1 MESRFSGVKKSKTF
15 KKILNKYNLRSKK
28 VLDIGC
34 GLGQYLV
41 NFGNHSM
48 GLTSTLSEVEYGKN
62 NNINIIKGNAELIDD
77 LDLEI
82 YDAVWAN
89 NLIEHILS
97 PHSFLVKLKK
107 VSNDKTVL
115 ILGVP
120 VFPFF
125 VYLLKLKKFRGS
137 LASNHINFFTKKTL
151 EKTVERSGWE
161 ILESRSFLFSNKF
174 IDCLFS
180 IFSPH
185 IYVVAR
191 NIVNF
196 NYPVKKI
203 NEWKDDDYYKN
214 LLNIIK

>member
-1 MESRFSGVKKSKTF
+1 MESRFSSVKKSKTF
-15 KKILNKYNLRSKK
+15 KEILNRYNLKSKK

-41 NFGNHSM
+41 NFGVNSI

-62 NNINIIKGNAELIDD
+62 NNINIIKGNAELIDN
-77 LDLEI
+77 LDLGT
-82 YDAVWAN
+82 YDVVWAN

-97 PHSFLVKLKK
+97 PHSFLIKLKK
-107 VSNDKTVL
+107 VSSNKTIL

-125 VYLLKLKKFRGS
+125 LCLLKIKKFRGS

-151 EKTVERSGWE
+151 EETVRRAGWK
-161 ILESRSFLFSNKF
+161 ILESRSFFFSNKF
-174 IDCLFS
+174 FDSLFS

-185 IYVVAR
+185 IYIVAE
-191 NIVNF
+191 NIINF
-196 NYPVKKI
+196 SYPVKKM
-203 NEWKDDDYYKN
+203 NEWKDDDYYSN
-214 LLNIIK
+214 LLDIIK